1 MVITL
6 TTVGYGDVYP
16 STVFGRCLIMCIAFW
31 GTFLISLMIMSVSMV
46 FSLKDTE
53 QKALHN
59 LLQTRRAARAITA
72 AMRYWLAK
80 KKFLRSS
87 VSDEVMFEDRVELTD
102 ISTYKREMLVSLA
115 EFMDNKE
122 NVKEFEKAKD
132 DSVSVAL
139 IKHQVLEMADKF
151 DKMQAN
157 QAK

>member
-1 MVITL
+1 
-6 TTVGYGDVYP
+6 
-16 STVFGRCLIMCIAFW
+16 
-31 GTFLISLMIMSVSMV
+31 
-46 FSLKDTE
+46 
-53 QKALHN
+53 
-59 LLQTRRAARAITA
+59 
-72 AMRYWLAK
+72 MRYWLAK

-102 ISTYKREMLVSLA
+102 ISTYKREMLVCLA

-122 NVKEFEKAKD
+122 NIKEFDKAKD